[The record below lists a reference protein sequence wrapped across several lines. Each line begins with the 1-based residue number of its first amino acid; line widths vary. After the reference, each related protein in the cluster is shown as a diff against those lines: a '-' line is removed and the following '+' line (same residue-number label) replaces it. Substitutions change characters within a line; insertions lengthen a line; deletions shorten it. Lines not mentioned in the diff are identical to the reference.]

1 MLSDKEVPVALPR
14 LMRYESAIE
23 RCYYEAL
30 KAAKAEMKNQ
40 ADQHCVYHQPSS
52 RRIVSRDPAGVGF

>member
-30 KAAKAEMKNQ
+30 KAAKAEMKTRQTSIAFITSRHPGGLLAAIQQ
-40 ADQHCVYHQPSS
+40 A
-52 RRIVSRDPAGVGF
+52 